1 MSDNFGHHLVRNRQ
15 RLTPENSQRSVN
27 KLALNFD
34 ELNDQVII
42 LRQVDICADAPS
54 APFLDWSKCEK
65 AEIAVQIKNIEGLS
79 EGSVTIKASTLQKIH
94 PALLPR
100 QLEAEFLFP
109 ISLKAVVLQLQAHL
123 RHNCEEGLKPAGPDF
138 DTSIAQ
144 VAREDEGFFKL
155 ARMDGPKEISA
166 DESTQTKPQTKE
178 RLLTPADRPT
188 FPMARMKSARHEID
202 LRKIES
208 DGPNICA
215 ILKNPPRRAGLEQ
228 LQEIFLTEEQLDVGQ
243 VADLLA
249 AFPKVLSAMVMLGDG
264 TVLGGRIP
272 DAYHLETA
280 LVAPAL
286 MRTVQEFNR
295 KLRSDE
301 ISAFTLLGDRPVTF
315 FAEGNVCVLIAHEG
329 RGLLPGVRQR
339 IGAVARAL
347 DAFCAK

>member
-1 MSDNFGHHLVRNRQ
+1 MSDNFGNHLVRNRQ
-15 RLTPENSQRSVN
+15 GLAPENSQKSVN

-42 LRQVDICADAPS
+42 LCQVDICADAPS

-79 EGSVTIKASTLQKIH
+79 EGSVAIKASTLQRIH
-94 PALLPR
+94 PVLLPGR
-100 QLEAEFLFP
+100 LEAEFLFP

-123 RHNCEEGLKPAGPDF
+123 RHNCEEEPKAVGPDF

-155 ARMDGPKEISA
+155 ARMIGPKESST

-178 RLLTPADRPT
+178 QLLTPADRPT
-188 FPMARMKSARHEID
+188 FPMARMKSARHESD
-202 LRKIES
+202 LQTERSEPKS
-208 DGPNICA
+208 GA
-215 ILKNPPRRAGLEQ
+215 ILQNSPRRAGLEQ
-228 LQEIFLTEEQLDVGQ
+228 LQEIFLTEEQLDASQ

-249 AFPKVLSAMVMLGDG
+249 ALPKVLSAMVMLGDG

-272 DAYHLETA
+272 DAYDVETA

-286 MRTVQEFNR
+286 MRAVQEFNR
-295 KLRSDE
+295 KLRPEE

-315 FAEGNVCVLIAHEG
+315 FTEGNVYVLIAHEG

-347 DAFCAK
+347 DALCAK